1 MPKTIA
7 QLESEMVE
15 YMRNIHVEVMLYEP
29 RNVIEYSVLNSV
41 KDRIEFAIT
50 GQHEIVDTRLVKN
63 VGGE

>member
-29 RNVIEYSVLNSV
+29 KDIIEYNVLNSV

-50 GQHEIVDTRLVKN
+50 GQHEIVDTRLVKD